1 MDRGYILAAEHAQEI
16 FEDLDAACGVIFERL
31 KVGRYAPL
39 RREVVRVGSR
49 CSLASSIIFSR

>member
-16 FEDLDAACGVIFERL
+16 FDAACGVIFERL